1 MRRPENRLATG
12 MREVDVESFLAAFAS
27 AAEGVDVNFRWRR
40 QLRDAKDELVLEAAV
55 NGRADALVT
64 HNVRDFQPAAR
75 LFKVARLSAPRAA
88 KGNGIMSRTAYP
100 LKLPASV
107 KAAAMR
113 LAKADGV
120 SLNQFIAV
128 AVAEKVGVLE
138 TAQDFLSRRAGKAKP
153 RDLLKFTR
161 KAGRETPSDSDLR

>member
-1 MRRPENRLATG
+1 
-12 MREVDVESFLAAFAS
+12 
-27 AAEGVDVNFRWRR
+27 
-40 QLRDAKDELVLEAAV
+40 
-55 NGRADALVT
+55 
-64 HNVRDFQPAAR
+64 
-75 LFKVARLSAPRAA
+75 
-88 KGNGIMSRTAYP
+88 

-107 KAAAMR
+107 KAAATR

-138 TAQDFLSRRAGKAKP
+138 TAQEFLRRRAGKAKP

-161 KAGRETPSDSDLR
+161 KAGREEPSETDRR